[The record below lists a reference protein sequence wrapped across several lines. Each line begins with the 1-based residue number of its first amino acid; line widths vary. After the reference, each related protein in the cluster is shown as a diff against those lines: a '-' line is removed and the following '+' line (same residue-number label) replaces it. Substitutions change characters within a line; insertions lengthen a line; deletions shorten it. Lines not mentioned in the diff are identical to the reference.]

1 MGSRLTRRSLRLGTP
16 PAWLGAM
23 LVAACG
29 GSGDEGAGAPTA
41 IGHAGATA
49 AAPAPAPP
57 PAAGPMTQPAPS
69 APVVVP
75 PPVLRFDDTGISIT
89 DGLTTNGRWTVGSPL
104 DGLGWEYSLD
114 LGRTWIRGE
123 GDSFEVIGDGAKII
137 WVRTFDVVGNRSE
150 IVMATCTLDTMP
162 PAPPTVGVVAGPL
175 PTVRIA
181 GLEANAVWEYSVD
194 AQRTWIRGSG
204 SSLTLVGN
212 QVRTLWTRQS
222 DAAGNASP
230 AVPTALDEPLSAGW
244 VEPSGDPLAP
254 TVLPSWE
261 GTLLLHGVISR
272 PDMDFVRFDVPSGL
286 RLRSLRLVHYESAD
300 PIAFYAVQQAPVF
313 DAGTQVQRMLA
324 WGHVGPPELRSD
336 LLASI
341 PSASRGAGPYTV
353 WMNQTG
359 GDPTAYAIEL
369 TIGPP

>member
-16 PAWLGAM
+16 TAWLGAM

-57 PAAGPMTQPAPS
+57 PGAGPMTPPAPS

-204 SSLTLVGN
+204 
-212 QVRTLWTRQS
+212 
-222 DAAGNASP
+222 D
-230 AVPTALDEPLSAGW
+230 
-244 VEPSGDPLAP
+244 
-254 TVLPSWE
+254 
-261 GTLLLHGVISR
+261 SR
-272 PDMDFVRFDVPSGL
+272 A
-286 RLRSLRLVHYESAD
+286 RLVRRAAKW
-300 PIAFYAVQQAPVF
+300 PRA
-313 DAGTQVQRMLA
+313 TQ
-324 WGHVGPPELRSD
+324 RS
-336 LLASI
+336 
-341 PSASRGAGPYTV
+341 
-353 WMNQTG
+353 
-359 GDPTAYAIEL
+359 
-369 TIGPP
+369 